1 MYSSHNNITC
11 GLFYMTDEEIET
23 KQKDKLVS
31 LKVSKKKEILKAE
44 LVGDLVQ
51 TEWDQAEG
59 KTVISKMLI
68 RAL

>member
-51 TEWDQAEG
+51 TEWDRAEG
-59 KTVISKMLI
+59 KIISKMLI

>member
-1 MYSSHNNITC
+1 
-11 GLFYMTDEEIET
+11 MTDEKRET

-51 TEWDQAEG
+51 TEWDRAEG
-59 KTVISKMLI
+59 KIISKMLI

>member
-1 MYSSHNNITC
+1 
-11 GLFYMTDEEIET
+11 MTDEEIET

-59 KTVISKMLI
+59 KTSSLRCSSEPCERKLFC
-68 RAL
+68 